1 MNKNLAFG
9 LLLLGM
15 AFMGVAFVFVKDA
28 VTSYSPFVFLF
39 YRFLISTVI
48 LSVIFSKNL
57 KQINIRTFEA
67 SFLCGIPLFFSIFF
81 QTIGLRYTSVA
92 NSAFI
97 TGMVVL
103 LIPIFKLIF
112 YKKKVKFIIWI
123 SCLVAAIGLFII
135 TLKNGLQLNIGDTW
149 TFACAIALAFYVLQT
164 GKFAEAPNPMARVTI
179 IMAICTIGSLFGEM
193 MTVDAEWFPLDFNF
207 WKGVIFSAIF
217 GTVYMYSVQNYV
229 QRFISEEKVALAY
242 LTEPIFATV
251 SAVILIDEKVNIN
264 TFLGGGLILLA
275 MFLSELRTANLKRF
289 LNSTKIVKSSSNSSK
304 I

>member
-9 LLLLGM
+9 LLILGM

-39 YRFLISTVI
+39 YRFLISTII
-48 LSVIFSKNL
+48 LSFVFWRNLTKTTLSTWKNS
-57 KQINIRTFEA
+57 T
-67 SFLCGIPLFFSIFF
+67 LCGLPLFGSIFF

-103 LIPIFKLIF
+103 LIPVFKLFF
-112 YKKKVKFIIWI
+112 YNKKVKGIVWI
-123 SCLVAAIGLFII
+123 SCVIAAFGLSII
-135 TLKNGLQLNIGDTW
+135 TLKNGLQLNVGDTW
-149 TFACAIALAFYVLQT
+149 TFACAISLAFYVLQT
-164 GKFAEAPNPMARVTI
+164 GKYAETPNPMARVTL
-179 IMAICTIGSLFGEM
+179 IMAVCTIGSLVGGLFN
-193 MTVDAEWFPLDFNF
+193 TDLNWFPKEFDF

-289 LNSTKIVKSSSNSSK
+289 LNSTKAVKSSSNSSK